1 MPKGVVLI
9 AHNKPTLGVDE
20 ANAATKVLQSGWVAP
35 GPEVE
40 IFEQEFCQ
48 FIGLPEGHA
57 VAVSSGTAALY
68 LALKHVNIEQHSVDT
83 PVYACSALR
92 NAILMANATPNYLDN
107 FKGSFQARH
116 PENTLAKA
124 SIIQH
129 TYGFV
134 SPLIQ
139 NQQVIIEDCAQA
151 LGSTLNNQHV
161 GLFGNLGI
169 FSFYATKMI
178 TTGGHGGMVVS
189 KDKTLITS
197 IRDYLDF
204 DCRFDEKPRFN
215 FQMTDFQAAVGRVQ
229 LQNLPSF
236 IERRS
241 EIYEKYQKYLPMI
254 NEDISQNKN
263 AYNVRYRALLPSGN
277 TNEFIKK
284 MAQKGVSCINP
295 LHSNEL
301 QSSDSN
307 TFENALAITKNTISL
322 PIYPSLTNAQV
333 DYVISAAQR
342 LL

>member
-1 MPKGVVLI
+1 MLKGAELI
-9 AHNKPTLGVDE
+9 AHNKPTLGIDE
-20 ANAATKVLQSGWVAP
+20 ANAAAKVLQSGWVAP

-40 IFEQEFCQ
+40 KFEQEFCQ

-68 LALKHVNIEQHSVDT
+68 LALKYSNVERQSVDT

-92 NAILMANATPNYLDN
+92 NAILMSNAIPNYLDN
-107 FKGSFQARH
+107 FQGSFQAQH
-116 PENTLAKA
+116 PLNTLAKA

-134 SPLIQ
+134 SPLTK
-139 NQQVIIEDCAQA
+139 NKSVIIEDCAQA

-161 GLFGNLGI
+161 GLMGNLGI

-215 FQMTDFQAAVGRVQ
+215 FQMTDLQAAVGRVQ
-229 LQNLPSF
+229 LQKLPDF
-236 IERRS
+236 VNRRT
-241 EIYEKYQKYLPMI
+241 EIYEKYQQYLPMI
-254 NEDISQNKN
+254 NKDISQNIGAN
-263 AYNVRYRALLPSGN
+263 NVRYRALLTTEGGN
-277 TNEFIKK
+277 KFIKH
-284 MAQKGVSCINP
+284 MSDQGICCINP

-301 QSSDSN
+301 QSTNLKS
-307 TFENALAITKNTISL
+307 FEHALAVTRNTVSL

-333 DYVISAAQR
+333 DSIISKTLR
-342 LL
+342 FL